1 MPAVDAW
8 GGVNHGFEGDLM
20 KPEQRG
26 YCNRILRVDLSSGQI
41 STEPLPEETLR
52 PLLGGKGLGAY
63 YLLKEQQPG
72 IDPLSP
78 ENKLIF
84 NVGPLTGTTAPTAG
98 RLGSTTKS
106 PATGTY
112 SDAYCGGYFGQTMKY
127 AGYDAIIVQ
136 GAASEPITIV
146 IDNDRVEIKP
156 ARDLWG
162 TTITQATEQ
171 LRQDFGPDWQS
182 LVIGPPGEK
191 HTHIASIFNE
201 TRALAR
207 GGVGAVMG
215 AKNLK
220 AIVARGTRS
229 VRVADRPRFDRAL
242 QLASRAVRMSS
253 AITRMNQEGT
263 ANILE
268 FVNMVGA
275 LPTRNFQQGQFEGAD
290 EITGEAWKEKSWKR
304 NYACFGC
311 PIACSKITREVDGK
325 VLEGPEYETIYAVG
339 SNCAIADHD
348 AIIRMSLVCDEYGI
362 DTISAGA
369 IVAFMMELFE
379 KGMIKASELDG
390 IEPRFGDCYAALALI
405 EKMAK
410 VEGCGEWLSEG
421 VAKIAGR
428 YPGSEAFAMHVKGLE
443 MPAYHPNAAKG
454 MALGYAIS
462 ERGACH
468 LRGAPLTEVLG
479 GADPLSIIGKAQL
492 FRDHQAESALWNSAV
507 LCCFPGYGMSLKE
520 LSQLINAA
528 TGFDYATVREFEFVG
543 ERISTLARMFNAREG
558 FVRQQDTLPARNLS
572 QPLQGTGPSRGHV
585 VELDP
590 MLDEYYALMGWDT
603 NGVPT
608 PERLRELGLEELI
621 T

>member
-1 MPAVDAW
+1 MNPT
-8 GGVNHGFEGDLM
+8 
-20 KPEQRG
+20 QRG
-26 YCNRILRVDLSSGQI
+26 YCNRILRVNLSSGHI
-41 STEPLPEETLR
+41 STEPLPEAALR

-63 YLLKEQQPG
+63 YLFNEQAPG
-72 IDPLSP
+72 VDPLSP
-78 ENKLIF
+78 ENNLIF

-98 RLGSTTKS
+98 RFGSTTKS
-106 PATGTY
+106 PATNTY
-112 SDAYCGGYFGQTMKY
+112 SDAYCGGYFGQTLKY
-127 AGYDAIIVQ
+127 AGYDAVIVQ
-136 GAASEPITIV
+136 GAASEPVSIV
-146 IDNDRVEIKP
+146 IDNDRVELRS
-156 ARDLWG
+156 ARELWG
-162 TTITQATEQ
+162 TTITQATER
-171 LRQDFGPDWQS
+171 LWHDFGRDWES
-182 LVIGPPGEK
+182 LVIGPPGEQQ
-191 HTHIASIFNE
+191 TNIASIFND

-220 AIVARGTRS
+220 AVVARGTGR
-229 VRVADRPRFDRAL
+229 VQVADRARFDRAL

-275 LPTRNFQQGQFEGAD
+275 LPTRNFQTGQFEGAD
-290 EITGEAWKEKSWKR
+290 EISGEAWKEKSWKR

-348 AIIRMSLVCDEYGI
+348 AIIRMSLLCDEYGI

-369 IVAFMMELFE
+369 IVAFVMELFE
-379 KGMIKASELDG
+379 KGFIKATELDG
-390 IEPRFGDCYAALALI
+390 LAPRFGDCTAALALI

-410 VEGCGEWLSEG
+410 VEGCGVWLSAG
-421 VAKIAGR
+421 VAQIAAR
-428 YPGSEAFAMHVKGLE
+428 YPGSEVFAMHVKGLE

-454 MALGYAIS
+454 MALGYAVS

-479 GADPLSIIGKAQL
+479 GADPLSIVGKAQL

-520 LSQLINAA
+520 LWQLINAA
-528 TGFDYATVREFEFVG
+528 TGFEYASVREFEMTG
-543 ERISTLARMFNAREG
+543 ERINTLARLFNVREG
-558 FVRQQDTLPARNLS
+558 LARAQDTLPARNLA
-572 QPLQGTGPSRGHV
+572 QPLQGSGPAKGHV

-590 MLDEYYALMGWDT
+590 MLDEYYALMGWDQ

-608 PERLRELGLEELI
+608 PERLKELGLEQFRL
-621 T
+621 

>member
-1 MPAVDAW
+1 MNPT
-8 GGVNHGFEGDLM
+8 
-20 KPEQRG
+20 QRG
-26 YCNRILRVDLSSGQI
+26 YCNRMLRIDLNTGRI
-41 STEPLPEETLR
+41 STEALPEAALR

-63 YLLKEQQPG
+63 LLVNEQQPG
-72 IDPLSP
+72 VEALSP
-78 ENKLIF
+78 DNNLIF

-98 RLGSTTKS
+98 RFGSTTKS
-106 PATGTY
+106 PATNTY

-136 GAASEPITIV
+136 GAASEPVTIE
-146 IDNDRVEIKP
+146 IDNDRVEIKS
-156 ARDLWG
+156 ARELWG
-162 TTITQATEQ
+162 TTITEATER
-171 LRQDFGPDWQS
+171 LWHTYGRDWQS

-191 HTHIASIFNE
+191 QTNIASIFND

-215 AKNLK
+215 SKNLK
-220 AIVARGTRS
+220 AIIARGTGR
-229 VRVADRPRFDRAL
+229 VQVADRTRFDRAL

-253 AITRMNQEGT
+253 AITRLNQEGT

-290 EITGEAWKEKSWKR
+290 EISGEAWKEKSWKR

-325 VLEGPEYETIYAVG
+325 VLEGPEYETIYAMG

-348 AIIRMSLVCDEYGI
+348 AIIRMSQLCDEYGI

-369 IVAFMMELFE
+369 IVAFVMELFE
-379 KGMIKASELDG
+379 KSFVTANELDG
-390 IEPRFGDCYAALALI
+390 LEPRFGDCYAALALI

-410 VEGCGEWLSEG
+410 VEGCGAWLSEG
-421 VAKIAGR
+421 VAQIAAR

-454 MALGYAIS
+454 MALGYAVS

-479 GADPLSIIGKAQL
+479 GADPLSIVGKAQL
-492 FRDHQAESALWNSAV
+492 FRDHQAESALWNSTV

-520 LSQLINAA
+520 LCQLINAA
-528 TGFDYATVREFEFVG
+528 TGFDYATVREFELVG
-543 ERISTLARMFNAREG
+543 ERINTLARMFNVREG
-558 FVRQQDTLPARNLS
+558 FARRQDTLPARNLT
-572 QPLQGTGPSRGHV
+572 QPLQGNGPAKGHM

-590 MLDEYYALMGWDT
+590 MLDEYYALMGWDQ

-608 PERLRELGLEELI
+608 VAQLQELELDRL
-621 T
+621 TA

>member
-1 MPAVDAW
+1 MNPA
-8 GGVNHGFEGDLM
+8 
-20 KPEQRG
+20 QRG
-26 YCNRILRVDLSSGQI
+26 YCNRILRVNLSSGHI
-41 STEPLPEETLR
+41 STEPLPEQILR

-63 YLLKEQQPG
+63 YLLNEQAPG
-72 IDPLSP
+72 VDPLSP
-78 ENKLIF
+78 ENNLIF

-98 RLGSTTKS
+98 RFGSTTKS
-106 PATGTY
+106 PATNTY

-136 GAASEPITIV
+136 GAASEPVSIE
-146 IDNDRVEIKP
+146 IDNDRVEIKS
-156 ARDLWG
+156 ARELWG
-162 TTITQATEQ
+162 TTITEATER
-171 LRQDFGPDWQS
+171 LWHAYGRDWQS
-182 LVIGPPGEK
+182 LVIGPPGERQSN
-191 HTHIASIFNE
+191 IASIFND

-220 AIVARGTRS
+220 AVVARGTGW
-229 VRVADRPRFDRAL
+229 VQVADRKQFDRAL

-268 FVNMVGA
+268 FVNMSGA

-290 EITGEAWKEKSWKR
+290 EISGEAWKEKSWKQ

-348 AIIRMSLVCDEYGI
+348 AIIRMSLLCDEYGI

-369 IVAFMMELFE
+369 IVAFVMELFE
-379 KGMIKASELDG
+379 KGFINASELDG
-390 IEPRFGDCYAALALI
+390 LEPRFGDCYAALALI

-410 VEGCGEWLSEG
+410 VEGCGVWLSEG
-421 VAKIAGR
+421 VAKIAAR

-443 MPAYHPNAAKG
+443 MPAYHPNGAKG
-454 MALGYAIS
+454 MALGYAVS

-479 GADPLSIIGKAQL
+479 GADPLTIVGKAKL
-492 FRDHQAESALWNSAV
+492 FREHQCESALWNSAV
-507 LCCFPGYGMSLKE
+507 LCCFPSFGMSLKE
-520 LSQLINAA
+520 LWQLVNAA
-528 TGFDYATVREFEFVG
+528 TGFEYATAREFELMG
-543 ERISTLARMFNAREG
+543 ERINTLARLFNAREG
-558 FVRQQDTLPARNLS
+558 LARSQDTLPARNLL
-572 QPLQGTGPSRGHV
+572 QPLQGGGPAKGHV

-590 MLDEYYALMGWDT
+590 MLDEYYALMGWDQ

-608 PERLRELGLEELI
+608 HERLHELELDRLSA
-621 T
+621 

>member
-1 MPAVDAW
+1 MR
-8 GGVNHGFEGDLM
+8 L
-20 KPEQRG
+20 EQRG

-41 STEPLPEETLR
+41 STEPLPEEILR

-63 YLLKEQQPG
+63 YLLKEQRPG

-78 ENKLIF
+78 ENNLIF

-112 SDAYCGGYFGQTMKY
+112 SDAYCGGYFGQMMKY

-136 GAASEPITIV
+136 GAASEPITIA
-146 IDNDRVEIKP
+146 IDNDRVEIRP

-162 TTITQATEQ
+162 TTITHATEQ
-171 LRQDFGPDWQS
+171 LRHDFGPDWQS

-191 HTHIASIFNE
+191 RIPIASIFND

-215 AKNLK
+215 AKSLK

-229 VRVADRPRFDRAL
+229 VQVADRRRFDRAL

-253 AITRMNQEGT
+253 AITRMKQEGT

-275 LPTRNFQQGQFEGAD
+275 LPTHNFQQGQFEGAD
-290 EITGEAWKEKSWKR
+290 EISGEAWKEKSWKR

-325 VLEGPEYETIYAVG
+325 ALEGPEYETIYAVG
-339 SNCAIADHD
+339 SNCAIADQD
-348 AIIRMSLVCDEYGI
+348 AIIRMSLLCDEYGI

-369 IVAFMMELFE
+369 IVAFVMELFE
-379 KGMIKASELDG
+379 KGMLQASELDG
-390 IEPRFGDCYAALALI
+390 IEPRFGDCRSAWALI

-421 VAKIAGR
+421 VAKIAAR

-479 GADPLSIIGKAQL
+479 GADPLSIVGKAQL

-528 TGFDYATVREFEFVG
+528 TGFDYATVKEFELGG
-543 ERISTLARMFNAREG
+543 ERISTLARMFNVREG
-558 FVRQQDTLPARNLS
+558 LARPQDTLPARNLS
-572 QPLQGTGPSRGHV
+572 QPMPGTGPGKGHV

-590 MLDEYYALMGWDT
+590 MLDEYYALMGWDK

-608 PERLRELGLEELI
+608 PERLRELGLDQLI
-621 T
+621 S

>member
-1 MPAVDAW
+1 MNPT
-8 GGVNHGFEGDLM
+8 
-20 KPEQRG
+20 QRG
-26 YCNRILRVDLSSGQI
+26 YCNRILRVNLNTGHI
-41 STEPLPEETLR
+41 STEPLPEAALR

-63 YLLKEQQPG
+63 YLLKEQAPG
-72 IDPLSP
+72 VDALSP
-78 ENKLIF
+78 DNKLIF

-98 RLGSTTKS
+98 RFGSTTKS

-127 AGYDAIIVQ
+127 AGYDAIIVE
-136 GAASEPITIV
+136 GAASEPVSIV
-146 IDNDRVEIKP
+146 IDNDRVEIKS

-162 TTITQATEQ
+162 TTITEATER
-171 LRQDFGPDWQS
+171 LWHAYGRDWQS

-191 HTHIASIFNE
+191 QTNIASIFND

-215 AKNLK
+215 SKNLK
-220 AIVARGTRS
+220 AIVARGTGR
-229 VRVADRPRFDRAL
+229 VQVADRTRFDRAL

-275 LPTRNFQQGQFEGAD
+275 LPTRNFQAGQFEGAD
-290 EITGEAWKEKSWKR
+290 EISGEAWKEKSWKR

-348 AIIRMSLVCDEYGI
+348 AIIRMSLLCDEYGI

-369 IVAFMMELFE
+369 IVAFVMELFE
-379 KGMIKASELDG
+379 KGFVKATELDG
-390 IEPRFGDCYAALALI
+390 LEPRFGDCYAALALI

-410 VEGCGEWLSEG
+410 VEGCGAWLSEG
-421 VAKIAGR
+421 VAKTAAR

-479 GADPLSIIGKAQL
+479 GADPLSIVGKAQL

-507 LCCFPGYGMSLKE
+507 LCCFPSFGMSSKE
-520 LSQLINAA
+520 LWQLVNAA
-528 TGFDYATVREFEFVG
+528 TGFDYATVREFEMVG
-543 ERISTLARMFNAREG
+543 ERINTLARLFNAREG
-558 FVRQQDTLPARNLS
+558 LARQQDTLPARNLS
-572 QPLQGTGPSRGHV
+572 QPMQGSGPAKGHV

-590 MLDEYYALMGWDT
+590 MLDEYYALMGWDQ

-608 PERLRELGLEELI
+608 PQQLKELQLDQLLA
-621 T
+621 

>member
-1 MPAVDAW
+1 
-8 GGVNHGFEGDLM
+8 M

-26 YCNRILRVDLSSGQI
+26 YCNRILRIDLNSGRI
-41 STEPLPEETLR
+41 STEPLPEAALR

-63 YLLKEQQPG
+63 YLLKEQPAG
-72 IDPLSP
+72 VEPLSP
-78 ENKLIF
+78 DNKLIF

-98 RLGSTTKS
+98 RFGSTTKS

-127 AGYDAIIVQ
+127 AGYDAIIVD
-136 GAASEPITIV
+136 GAASEPVSIA
-146 IDNDRVEIKP
+146 IDNDRVEIKS

-162 TTITQATEQ
+162 TTITEATER
-171 LRQDFGPDWQS
+171 LWHEYGRDWQS
-182 LVIGPPGEK
+182 LVIGPPGEQR
-191 HTHIASIFNE
+191 TNIASIFND

-215 AKNLK
+215 SKNVK
-220 AIVARGTRS
+220 AIVARGTGR
-229 VRVADRPRFDRAL
+229 VQVADRARFDRAL

-275 LPTRNFQQGQFEGAD
+275 LPTRNFQTGQFESAD
-290 EITGEAWKEKSWKR
+290 EISGEAWKEKSWKR

-348 AIIRMSLVCDEYGI
+348 AIIRMSLLCDEYGI

-369 IVAFMMELFE
+369 IVAFVMELFE
-379 KGMIKASELDG
+379 KDFIRANELDG
-390 IEPRFGDCYAALALI
+390 LEPRFGDCAAALAVI

-421 VAKIAGR
+421 VAKIAAR

-479 GADPLSIIGKAQL
+479 GADPLSIAGKAQL

-507 LCCFPGYGMSLKE
+507 LCCFPSFGMSSKE
-520 LSQLINAA
+520 LWQLVNGA
-528 TGFDYATVREFEFVG
+528 TGFDYATVREFEMVG
-543 ERISTLARMFNAREG
+543 ERINTLARLFNVREG
-558 FVRQQDTLPARNLS
+558 LARAQDTLPARNLT
-572 QPLQGTGPSRGHV
+572 QPLQGAGPAKGHV

-590 MLDEYYALMGWDT
+590 MLDEYYALMGWDQ

-608 PERLRELGLEELI
+608 PQQLQELDLDQLLKAVQ
-621 T
+621 

>member
-1 MPAVDAW
+1 MT
-8 GGVNHGFEGDLM
+8 
-20 KPEQRG
+20 PEQRG
-26 YCNRILRVDLSSGQI
+26 YRNRILRIDLSSGHI
-41 STEPLPEETLR
+41 STEPLPEKALR
-52 PLLGGKGLGAY
+52 LLLGGKGLGAY
-63 YLLKEQQPG
+63 YLINEQAPG
-72 IDPLSP
+72 VDPLSP
-78 ENKLIF
+78 DNKLIL

-98 RLGSTTKS
+98 RFGSTTKS

-127 AGYDAIIVQ
+127 AGYDAVIVE
-136 GAASEPITIV
+136 GAASEPVSIE
-146 IDNDRVEIKP
+146 IDNDRVEIKS
-156 ARDLWG
+156 AGELWG
-162 TTITQATEQ
+162 TTITEATER
-171 LRQDFGPDWQS
+171 LWHDYGRDWQS

-191 HTHIASIFNE
+191 RSNIASIFND

-215 AKNLK
+215 SKNLK
-220 AIVARGTRS
+220 AIVARGTGR
-229 VRVADRPRFDRAL
+229 VQVADRQRFDRAL

-290 EITGEAWKEKSWKR
+290 EISGEAWKEKSWKR

-325 VLEGPEYETIYAVG
+325 VLEGPEYETIYAMG

-348 AIIRMSLVCDEYGI
+348 AIIRMSLLCDEYGL

-369 IVAFMMELFE
+369 IVAFVMELFE
-379 KGMIKASELDG
+379 KGLIKANELDG
-390 IEPRFGDCYAALALI
+390 LEPRFGDCDAARALI

-410 VEGCGEWLSEG
+410 VEGCGEWLSQG
-421 VAKIAGR
+421 VAKIAVR

-454 MALGYAIS
+454 MALGYAVS

-479 GADPLSIIGKAQL
+479 GADPLSIAGKARL

-507 LCCFPGYGMSLKE
+507 LCCFPSYGMSSKE
-520 LSQLINAA
+520 LWQLINAA
-528 TGFDYATVREFEFVG
+528 TGFDYATVREFELVG
-543 ERISTLARMFNAREG
+543 ERINTLARLFNVREG
-558 FVRQQDTLPARNLS
+558 FARQQDTLPARNLS

-608 PERLRELGLEELI
+608 QAQVKELELDQVLS
-621 T
+621 